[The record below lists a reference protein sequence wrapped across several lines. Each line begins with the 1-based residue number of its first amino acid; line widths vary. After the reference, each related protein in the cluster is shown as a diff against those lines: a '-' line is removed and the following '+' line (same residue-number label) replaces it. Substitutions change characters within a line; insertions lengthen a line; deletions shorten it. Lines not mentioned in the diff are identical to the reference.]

1 MSTPRPEQ
9 ALHTLRQRYPTWAF
23 LHDPFTHRW
32 FALHGRTITLTA
44 HTAKELDTRIITNY
58 RTSSATQTPDQR
70 RTDPHNPR

>member
-44 HTAKELDTRIITNY
+44 HTAKELDIRITNY
-58 RTSSATQTPDQR
+58 QTSSATQPSDQR